1 MRTTLSQEVSTRRSI
16 LEYLKKHGSA
26 GARGIVE
33 FRGLTSVAVGRHLLR
48 LKADRLIET
57 KSQRRS
63 RGRPAALYSLTGHGD
78 AQFPRDYAGI
88 ANDLLQCVAERDGPQ
103 KVRKLF
109 RKRRGVLE
117 QRFGPRTGGKPF
129 ERRVR
134 ALAEVLT
141 ECGYMAEVEKAG
153 REFLLIKHN
162 CAIRNVAQC
171 FPEACEEELILIENL
186 AGGQVSR
193 VTHLLAGDP
202 HCSYR
207 IRRRGRAKR
216 TPRRPGVAEDA
227 V

>member
-1 MRTTLSQEVSTRRSI
+1 MRTTLSQEVSTRSSI
-16 LEYLKKHGSA
+16 LEYLKKHGDA
-26 GARGIVE
+26 DARGMAE

-48 LKADRLIET
+48 LKADGLIET
-57 KSQRRS
+57 KSQRPS

-88 ANDLLQCVAERDGPQ
+88 ANDLLLCVAELDGPQ

-141 ECGYMAEVEKAG
+141 ECGYMAYITPRLFRASS
-153 REFLLIKHN
+153 F
-162 CAIRNVAQC
+162 
-171 FPEACEEELILIENL
+171 
-186 AGGQVSR
+186 
-193 VTHLLAGDP
+193 
-202 HCSYR
+202 HCSAESRNHLTASVSSCRTSQPLAYL
-207 IRRRGRAKR
+207 
-216 TPRRPGVAEDA
+216 TPRLYWAA
-227 V
+227 A

>member
-1 MRTTLSQEVSTRRSI
+1 MRTTLSQEVSTRSSI
-16 LEYLKKHGSA
+16 LEYLKKHGA
-26 GARGIVE
+26 TDARGMAE
-33 FRGLTSVAVGRHLLR
+33 FCGLTSVAVGRHLLR
-48 LKADRLIET
+48 LKADGLIET

-63 RGRPAALYSLTGHGD
+63 RGRPAAVYSLTGHGD

-88 ANDLLQCVAERDGPQ
+88 ANDLLQCVAELDGPQ

-109 RKRRGVLE
+109 RERRGVLE

-153 REFLLIKHN
+153 REFLLTEHN
-162 CAIRNVAQC
+162 CAIRNVAEC

-186 AGGQVSR
+186 AGGEVSR
-193 VTHLLAGDP
+193 VTHLLAGDS

-207 IRRRGRAKR
+207 IRRRGRANR
-216 TPRRPGVAEDA
+216 TPRRPGGAEDA